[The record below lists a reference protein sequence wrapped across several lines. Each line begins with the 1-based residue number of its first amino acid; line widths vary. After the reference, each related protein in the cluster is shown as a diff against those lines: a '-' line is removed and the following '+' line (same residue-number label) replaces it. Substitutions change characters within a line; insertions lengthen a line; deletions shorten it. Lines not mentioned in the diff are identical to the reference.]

1 MYILAQLDLSAVWD
15 KTAGASD
22 VVMKI
27 ALSALSPVVSCHR
40 HSERIRH
47 QALHSPSTP
56 TPTPTPPNLVS
67 RPDADAPLI
76 SLRLCLLSPFLSGCV
91 VISAFALSL
100 ASPLATAA
108 ASRASCHSLE
118 GHWSGQLSPGTHHL
132 HAVPSK
138 HSPLPAPSHNF

>member
-1 MYILAQLDLSAVWD
+1 MIKRPVLGMSQ
-15 KTAGASD
+15 KQ
-22 VVMKI
+22 MKI

-47 QALHSPSTP
+47 QAPHSPTTTTP
-56 TPTPTPPNLVS
+56 NPPPNLVS

-76 SLRLCLLSPFLSGCV
+76 SLCLCLLSPFLSGCV

-132 HAVPSK
+132 HAVPSQ
-138 HSPLPAPSHNF
+138 HSRLPAPSHNF